1 MLSVFAGASVKLAR
15 VRKCSPFFFLVAKI
29 GVIVRG
35 GPNGK
40 RGNWERELNRVL
52 VLREQQLQ
60 NAVVCKESFF
70 FFAYLTTDHEFYC
83 LKARQMSKVR
93 ASSHEYPDTDEIKN
107 LYEQNFKGHST
118 KRLQ

>member
-1 MLSVFAGASVKLAR
+1 VQ
-15 VRKCSPFFFLVAKI
+15 
-29 GVIVRG
+29 G

-70 FFAYLTTDHEFYC
+70 FAYLTTVHEFYC

-93 ASSHEYPDTDEIKN
+93 ASSYEYPDADEIKN
-107 LYEQNFKGHST
+107 LCEQNFKGHST

>member
-1 MLSVFAGASVKLAR
+1 MLSIFAGASVKLAR
-15 VRKCSPFFFLVAKI
+15 VRKCSPFFSLVAKI
-29 GVIVRG
+29 GVIVQG

-70 FFAYLTTDHEFYC
+70 FAYLTTVHEFYC

-93 ASSHEYPDTDEIKN
+93 ASSYEYPDADEIKN
-107 LYEQNFKGHST
+107 LCEQNFKGHST